1 MAFGPLLPSS
11 IYVGGGLGNLTE
23 AYYVGTTA
31 TGTGALAGY
40 SALEGVG
47 VVGALNADSLAV
59 LQFNIPPTGVTITGT
74 LKLRLLAMA
83 NATAGIAKL
92 DIIDG
97 VTSPNTSIGA
107 SNFTTEAGGPTIT
120 KTWTGSAGSTADN
133 LFESKV
139 TLTAAPAAGQ
149 IVTVIL
155 AFRTSGWT
163 LAQASVWQASLIWE

>member
-1 MAFGPLLPSS
+1 MAGGPLLPSS
-11 IYVGGGLGNLTE
+11 IYVGGASGNLSVNT
-23 AYYVGTTA
+23 YVGTTA
-31 TGTGALAGY
+31 TGTGAVAGY

-47 VVGALNADSLAV
+47 VVASLTADALAV
-59 LQFNIPPTGVTITGT
+59 LQFNIPPTGAIPSGT

-83 NATAGIAKL
+83 NASAGIAKL

-97 VTSPNTSIGA
+97 VTSPNTAIGA
-107 SNFTTEAGGPTIT
+107 SNFTTEAGSPTISQ
-120 KTWTGSAGSTADN
+120 TWTTADVLVEN
-133 LFESKV
+133 KV
-139 TLTAAPAAGQ
+139 TLTAAPTAGQ